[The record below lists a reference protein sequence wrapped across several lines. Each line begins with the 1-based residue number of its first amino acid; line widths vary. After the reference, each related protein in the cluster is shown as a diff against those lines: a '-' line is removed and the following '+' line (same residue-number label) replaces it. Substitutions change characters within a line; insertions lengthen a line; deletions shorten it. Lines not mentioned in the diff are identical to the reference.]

1 MIGVLILVTAS
12 YILSTKGTFIYQLFS
27 SGLLIIKTALYPDNI
42 IYGTNVGPIWA
53 SIWALHGQP
62 IWYPHGF
69 CKRYFDGPSVGFNV
83 GPTWATRG
91 PIWVPYG
98 NSTWDPYL
106 YNINRY
112 LFNCILIFLIERI

>member
-1 MIGVLILVTAS
+1 MWAH
-12 YILSTKGTFIYQLFS
+12 
-27 SGLLIIKTALYPDNI
+27 
-42 IYGTNVGPIWA
+42 IWA
-53 SIWALHGQP
+53 LIWALHGQP

-69 CKRYFDGPSVGFNV
+69 CKRYFDGPHVGFNV

-106 YNINRY
+106 YNINRFI
-112 LFNCILIFLIERI
+112 FNCILIFLIELLKLINTKTFASLFDGYHSCRENINQ